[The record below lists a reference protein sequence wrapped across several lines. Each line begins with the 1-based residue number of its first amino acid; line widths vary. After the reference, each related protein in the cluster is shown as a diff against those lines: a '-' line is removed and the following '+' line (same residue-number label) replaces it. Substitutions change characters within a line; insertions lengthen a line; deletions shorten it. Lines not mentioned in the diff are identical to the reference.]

1 MSLKSKPESSG
12 EPLLEVEVVVLAG
25 MRTVK

>member
-12 EPLLEVEVVVLAG
+12 EPLFEVEVVVLAG
-25 MRTVK
+25 RRIVK